1 METSRPTSRSE
12 SSVQR
17 TIFFAL
23 ILSYCGDSALSDS
36 QSFTAES
43 DPFVHIE
50 NYLHSFSFPEDS
62 SKLVNSQAGD
72 QIRRPKHP
80 GFVKKKLRTE
90 SATRKLGAMRR

>member
-1 METSRPTSRSE
+1 MDTSRPTSRSE

-43 DPFVHIE
+43 DQFVHIE
-50 NYLHSFSFPEDS
+50 NYLRSSSFQEDS
-62 SKLVNSQAGD
+62 SKLVNS
-72 QIRRPKHP
+72 
-80 GFVKKKLRTE
+80 
-90 SATRKLGAMRR
+90 

>member
-50 NYLHSFSFPEDS
+50 NYLRPPSFPEDS
-62 SKLVNSQAGD
+62 SKLVNS
-72 QIRRPKHP
+72 
-80 GFVKKKLRTE
+80 
-90 SATRKLGAMRR
+90 